1 MKVQQRKPLN
11 IVKFSSLKEG
21 DTFRALEIE
30 SNPDIIWMKTK
41 NVETD
46 YDIYNAVDLS
56 DGEMVPFENDEK
68 VVPVT
73 ITVVEE

>member
-1 MKVQQRKPLN
+1 MKIQRKKPLN

-73 ITVVEE
+73 ITAVEE